1 MALGT
6 PDLLPQIIKYL
17 QNTPLP
23 PTPIPGVCC
32 NDGKMTI
39 TVFTKATYYLPKL
52 TPFLPTTSNGGIT
65 GVCSPSLNNLENT
78 LRKFHLKSGENA

>member
-39 TVFTKATYYLPKL
+39 AVFTKAILLFTQVD
-52 TPFLPTTSNGGIT
+52 PFFAYDFQWWDYWCL
-65 GVCSPSLNNLENT
+65 
-78 LRKFHLKSGENA
+78 

>member
-52 TPFLPTTSNGGIT
+52 TPFLPTTSNGGNI
-65 GVCSPSLNNLENT
+65 GVCSPSLNNLGNT
-78 LRKFHLKSGENA
+78 LGEFHLKSEENA